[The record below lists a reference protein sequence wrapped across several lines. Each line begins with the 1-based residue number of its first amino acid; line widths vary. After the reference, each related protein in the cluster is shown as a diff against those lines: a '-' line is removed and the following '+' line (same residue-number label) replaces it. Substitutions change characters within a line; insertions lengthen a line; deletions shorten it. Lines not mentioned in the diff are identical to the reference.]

1 MYRKKSLLPYILLVA
16 GILILINIL
25 SNRFFFRIDL
35 TEDNRYTLSDATKN
49 ILSGLE
55 DPVTVTAYFSEGLP
69 PNIDKTR
76 VDFKEMLS
84 EYATR
89 SRGKILFE
97 FINPNKDPQIEQE
110 AQQSGISPVVINV
123 REKDQSVQKKA
134 YLGAILKYGEKTEII
149 PFIQPGTA
157 MEYSLSSSLKKLT
170 VADKKLVGF
179 IQGHG
184 EPTISMMQQAMQA
197 LNILNEVESVN
208 LTDSTYLARY
218 ETVVLIAPT
227 DSIPQQHFDML
238 DNYLTQGGK
247 MVVGINRVN
256 GDLQQSMGNEITTGL
271 ETWLKN
277 KHIQVENNFI
287 VDANCGQVN
296 VVQQQGTFT
305 FSSQVAF
312 PYLPVFTKFADHP
325 VTSGLETVVM
335 QFASSVSYTGDS
347 TLHFT
352 PLVFSSEKS
361 GTQSV
366 PVYFNIQK
374 KWTDSDFPL
383 HNIVAAGILE
393 GKIAGSNNSKMVVFG
408 DGDFTVNGQQGQQ
421 AQQQSPDNINL
432 LVNSID
438 WLSDDTGL
446 IELRTRGIT
455 SRMLDQ
461 IEDGKKSFWKWLNVL
476 LPVLLIIVYGIIRS
490 QRNRLIREKRR
501 SENYNR

>member
-1 MYRKKSLLPYILLVA
+1 MYRKKSLIPYILVVA
-16 GILILINIL
+16 GILILLNIL
-25 SNRFFFRIDL
+25 ANRFFFRIDL

-49 ILSGLE
+49 ILNELN
-55 DPVTVTAYFSEGLP
+55 DPVTITAYFSEGLP

-76 VDFKEMLS
+76 IDFKEMLS

-89 SRGKILFE
+89 SRGKILYE
-97 FINPNKDPQIEQE
+97 FINPNKDPLIEQE

-170 VADKKLVGF
+170 VAEKKLIGF

-184 EPTISMMQQAMQA
+184 EPGISMIQQAMQA
-197 LNILNEVESVN
+197 LNVLNEVEGVN

-218 ETVVLIAPT
+218 ETLVLIGPT
-227 DSIPQQHFDML
+227 DSIPENHFQML
-238 DNYLTQGGK
+238 DDYLAQGGK
-247 MVVGINRVN
+247 IVVAINRVE
-256 GDLQQSMGNEITTGL
+256 GDLQQSMGIEINTGL
-271 ETWLKN
+271 ETWLANKN
-277 KHIQVENNFI
+277 IQVEKNFI
-287 VDANCGQVN
+287 VDANCGSVN
-296 VVQQQGTFT
+296 VVQQQGS
-305 FSSQVAF
+305 FSFSTQVSF
-312 PYLPVFTKFADHP
+312 PYLPVFTNFADHP

-335 QFASSVSYTGDS
+335 QFASPVSYTGDT

-352 PLVFSSEKS
+352 PLVFSSDKS

-366 PVYFNIQK
+366 PLYFNIQK
-374 KWTDSDFPL
+374 KWTDNDFPMKSV
-383 HNIVAAGILE
+383 VAAGILE
-393 GKIAGSNNSKMVVFG
+393 GKIAGQGNAKLIVIG
-408 DGDFTVNGQQGQQ
+408 DGNFAVNGQGQQ

-432 LVNSID
+432 LVNSVD

-461 IEDGKKSFWKWLNVL
+461 IEDGKKNFLKWLNVL
-476 LPVLLIIVYGIIRS
+476 LPVLLIIAFGIIRS

-501 SENYNR
+501 NENYNR